1 MPTRLAHQ
9 PDPFLRPP
17 LWPSVPTQLHL
28 SLCPTD
34 GRASSVVSPLPFS
47 HPQPSSIPFYA
58 SFDSRPPLVHP
69 LFQYLCCFGSCIPE
83 FNKEMY
89 RYKFHQF
96 LHFLF
101 LYWYSE
107 MEESGCCFSI
117 VLNFCNL
124 STRRWSLLWST
135 ILRNPLLFSL
145 STWNFLLSGIINRF
159 DLVFS
164 ILCAFL
170 LFEYLW

>member
-1 MPTRLAHQ
+1 ME
-9 PDPFLRPP
+9 
-17 LWPSVPTQLHL
+17 
-28 SLCPTD
+28 
-34 GRASSVVSPLPFS
+34 GRVVSYLLSPFS

-69 LFQYLCCFGSCIPE
+69 LFQNLCCFGSCFPE
-83 FNKEMY
+83 FNKGMY

-124 STRRWSLLWST
+124 STSKDDPQSYS
-135 ILRNPLLFSL
+135 LLFSL
-145 STWNFLLSGIINRF
+145 STWNFLLSKSKSLRSRFLHSLHFFSFISNLSIYIIYIRGRIDENVS
-159 DLVFS
+159 LKGS
-164 ILCAFL
+164 
-170 LFEYLW
+170 